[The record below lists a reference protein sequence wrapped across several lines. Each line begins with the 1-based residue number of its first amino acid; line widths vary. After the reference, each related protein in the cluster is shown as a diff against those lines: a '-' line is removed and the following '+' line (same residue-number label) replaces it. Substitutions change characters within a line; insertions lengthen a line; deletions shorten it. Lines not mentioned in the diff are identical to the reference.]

1 MTIFLAFQVLLGLLL
16 LIVVHELGHYAAARW
31 AGVRVLR
38 FSVGFGRALWK
49 RTDRHGTVWA
59 LAAIPL
65 GGYVRFLDERNMDED
80 KDENGDEGQAP
91 MTEADKAQAFNRQ
104 PLGKRAVIVAAGP
117 IANFILAIVLL
128 WSLNLHGYS
137 TLRPVLAPAPA
148 GTPVAIAGLQGG
160 DWVLGLNGTP
170 IDNWQSLAEG
180 LLASGPTDAR
190 LEIEDAQGHLREVVL
205 PGDALQM
212 ATQGTE
218 PLRALGL
225 SPGHPPL
232 PPVIGTVIAEGPAAL
247 AGLQAGDRVL
257 EVDDEPTPDWQTLVQ
272 RIRQTTQGVLTLTVD
287 RAGQP
292 LTLRVTPQFVSE
304 HGQRLARIGA
314 APQIDPVIMERMRV
328 VHQDGPVEA
337 MGHAI
342 ERTWDL
348 SVFSLRMM
356 GRMLIGEVSVK
367 NLSGPVSIADYAGQ
381 SAQAGWISFV
391 GFLALISISL
401 GVLNLLPI
409 PMLDGG
415 HLLYYLLEWIGG
427 RPVPDRVQE
436 LAQRV
441 GMALLLTLMT
451 FALYNDLARLIAT

>member
-1 MTIFLAFQVLLGLLL
+1 MSTLLAFLATLGI

-31 AGVRVLR
+31 AGVRVLH
-38 FSVGFGRALWK
+38 FSIGFGRPLWK
-49 RTDRHGTVWA
+49 RTDRRGTVWA
-59 LAAIPL
+59 LATIPL
-65 GGYVRFLDERNMDED
+65 GGYVRFLDEREAPVADNE
-80 KDENGDEGQAP
+80 KD
-91 MTEADKAQAFNRQ
+91 QAFNRQ

-128 WSLNLHGYS
+128 WGLNLHGYS
-137 TLRPVLAPAPA
+137 TLRPVLASAPA
-148 GTPVAIAGLQGG
+148 GTPAAMAGLQGG

-170 IDNWQSLAEG
+170 IDNWQTLAEG
-180 LLASGPTDAR
+180 LLATNKTDAR
-190 LEIEDAQGHLREVVL
+190 LEIEDANGHLREVVL
-205 PGDALQM
+205 PSDSLQM
-212 ATQGTE
+212 AAQGSE

-225 SPGHPPL
+225 IPGHPTL
-232 PPVIGTVIAEGPAAL
+232 PPVIGSVVVDGPAAQ

-257 EVDDEPTPDWQTLVQ
+257 AVNAEPVPNWQTLVHH
-272 RIRQTTQGVLTLTVD
+272 IRQTTQGDLALTIE

-304 HGQRLARIGA
+304 RGQRLARIGA
-314 APQIDPVIMERMRV
+314 TPHMDPVILERMRT

-337 MGHAI
+337 MVHAI

-348 SVFSLRMM
+348 SIFSLRMM
-356 GRMLIGEVSVK
+356 GRMLMGEVSVK
-367 NLSGPVSIADYAGQ
+367 NLSGPISIADYAGQ
-381 SAQAGWISFV
+381 SAQAGWIPFV

-427 RPVPDRVQE
+427 KPVPDRIQE

-441 GMALLLTLMT
+441 GIALLLTLMT
-451 FALYNDLARLIAT
+451 FALYNDLARLLAT

>member
-1 MTIFLAFQVLLGLLL
+1 MTTLLAFLATLGI

-31 AGVRVLR
+31 AGVRVLH
-38 FSVGFGRALWK
+38 FSVGFGRPLWK

-65 GGYVRFLDERNMDED
+65 GGYVRFLDEREAPVADNE
-80 KDENGDEGQAP
+80 KD
-91 MTEADKAQAFNRQ
+91 QAFNRQ
-104 PLGKRAVIVAAGP
+104 PLGKRAIIVAAGP
-117 IANFILAIVLL
+117 VANFILAIVLL
-128 WSLNLHGYS
+128 WGLNLHGYS
-137 TLRPVLAPAPA
+137 TLRPVLAPPPG
-148 GTPVAIAGLQGG
+148 GTPAAIAGLQGG

-170 IDNWQSLAEG
+170 IDNWQTLAEG
-180 LLASGPTDAR
+180 LLASSQTDAR
-190 LEIEDAQGHLREVVL
+190 LEIEDAQGHLREAVL
-205 PGDALQM
+205 PSDSLQM
-212 ATQGTE
+212 ATQGSE

-232 PPVIGTVIAEGPAAL
+232 PPVIGTVIAEGPAAI

-257 EVDDEPTPDWQTLVQ
+257 AVDDEPTPDWQSLVQ
-272 RIRQTTQGVLTLTVD
+272 RIRQTKSNDLILTIE
-287 RAGQP
+287 RAGQA
-292 LTLRVTPQFVSE
+292 LTLRVTPQFISE

-328 VHQDGPVEA
+328 VHRDGPVEA

-342 ERTWDL
+342 ERTWNL
-348 SVFSLRMM
+348 SIFSLRMM

-381 SAQAGWISFV
+381 SAQAGWIPFV

-427 RPVPDRVQE
+427 KPVPDRVQE

-451 FALYNDLARLIAT
+451 FALYNDLSRLFTT

>member
-1 MTIFLAFQVLLGLLL
+1 MTTLLAFLVTLGI

-31 AGVRVLR
+31 AGVRVLH

-65 GGYVRFLDERNMDED
+65 GGYVRFLDERE
-80 KDENGDEGQAP
+80 AP
-91 MTEADKAQAFNRQ
+91 VAAAEMAQAFNRQ
-104 PLGKRAVIVAAGP
+104 SLSKRAIIVAAGP
-117 IANFILAIVLL
+117 IANLVLAIILF
-128 WSLNLHGYS
+128 WGLNLHGYS

-148 GTPVAIAGLQGG
+148 GSPAAIAGLQGG
-160 DWVLGLNGTP
+160 DWILGLNGTP
-170 IDNWQSLAEG
+170 IDSWQTLAEG
-180 LLASGPTDAR
+180 LLASSQTDAR
-190 LEIEDAQGHLREVVL
+190 LEIEDAQGHLREAVL
-205 PGDALQM
+205 PSEALQM
-212 ATQGTE
+212 AAQGSE
-218 PLRALGL
+218 PLLALGL

-232 PPVIGTVIAEGPAAL
+232 LPIIGTVIAEGPAAQ
-247 AGLQAGDRVL
+247 AGLQTGDRVL
-257 EVDDEPTPDWQTLVQ
+257 AVNDEPIPDWQALVQ
-272 RIRQTTQGVLTLTVD
+272 RIRQTTAGQLILTIERT
-287 RAGQP
+287 GQP
-292 LTLRVTPQFVSE
+292 LTLRITPQFVNE

-342 ERTWDL
+342 ERTWNL
-348 SVFSLRMM
+348 SAFSLRMM
-356 GRMLIGEVSVK
+356 GRMLMGEISVQ
-367 NLSGPVSIADYAGQ
+367 NLSGPISIADYAGQ
-381 SAQAGWISFV
+381 SAQAGWIPFV

-415 HLLYYLLEWIGG
+415 HLLYYLFEWIGG
-427 RPVPDRVQE
+427 KPVPDRIQE

-451 FALYNDLARLIAT
+451 FAVFNDLVRLIAT

>member
-1 MTIFLAFQVLLGLLL
+1 MTTLFAFLATLGI

-31 AGVRVLR
+31 AGVRVLH
-38 FSVGFGRALWK
+38 FSIGFGRALWQ

-65 GGYVRFLDERNMDED
+65 GGYVRFLDER
-80 KDENGDEGQAP
+80 
-91 MTEADKAQAFNRQ
+91 EATVAEAEKAQAFNRQ
-104 PLGKRAVIVAAGP
+104 SLGKRAIIVAAGP
-117 IANFILAIVLL
+117 IANFILAIILL

-137 TLRPVLAPAPA
+137 TLRPILAPAPA
-148 GTPVAIAGLQGG
+148 GTPAAIAGIQGG
-160 DWVLGLNGTP
+160 DWVLSLNGTP
-170 IDNWQSLAEG
+170 VDNWQAMAEG
-180 LLASGPTDAR
+180 LLLSSQTDAR
-190 LEIEDAQGHLREVVL
+190 FEIEDAQGHLREVVF
-205 PGDALQM
+205 PSESLQM
-212 ATQGTE
+212 AAQDSE

-232 PPVIGTVIAEGPAAL
+232 PPIIGTVIAEGPAAI

-257 EVDDEPTPDWQTLVQ
+257 AVDNVPILDWQTLVQ
-272 RIRQTTQGVLTLTVD
+272 RIRQTTGDDLTLVIE

-292 LTLRVTPQFVSE
+292 LTLRVTLQFVSE

-314 APQIDPVIMERMRV
+314 APQIDPVLMERMRV
-328 VHQDGPVEA
+328 VHRDGPVDA
-337 MGHAI
+337 FGHAI

-367 NLSGPVSIADYAGQ
+367 NLSGPVSIAEYAGQ
-381 SAQAGWISFV
+381 SAHAGWIAFV

-427 RPVPDRVQE
+427 KPVPDRIQE

-451 FALYNDLARLIAT
+451 FALYNDLARIFTT